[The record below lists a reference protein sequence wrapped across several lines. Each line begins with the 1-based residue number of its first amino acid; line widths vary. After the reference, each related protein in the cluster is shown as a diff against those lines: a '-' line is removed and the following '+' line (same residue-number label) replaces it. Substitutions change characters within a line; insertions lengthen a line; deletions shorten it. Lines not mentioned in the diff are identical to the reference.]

1 MQVNQYSIRF
11 IEKDLHILCECI
23 IIELTNDSLQAI
35 K

>member
-11 IEKDLHILCECI
+11 IEKDLHILFI
-23 IIELTNDSLQAI
+23 IIKITNDSLQAI